1 MLAEGIIPARLDPK
15 APKRGKGQPPGSK
28 NKKTLEREAALAREE
43 KLTTETA
50 PVQFELADASNDVP
64 QKRGRGRPRG
74 SKNKPKL
81 PPGVEPPPKRGR
93 GRPKGSKNKSKV
105 VVGAPSIFT

>member
-50 PVQFELADASNDVP
+50 PVQFELADASWRMQATMSRRSVD
-64 QKRGRGRPRG
+64 
-74 SKNKPKL
+74 
-81 PPGVEPPPKRGR
+81 
-93 GRPKGSKNKSKV
+93 
-105 VVGAPSIFT
+105 VVGQEGAKTNQSCRQEWSHHQSVVEVDPRAPRTSRRLL